1 MNEYDMYAACQKKK
15 GRFSDACRYQG
26 ISNKKKSGVLASCSK
41 KLSGKKPECKKL
53 PWTRWVS
60 YFPIPCLIPYS
71 ALF

>member
-26 ISNKKKSGVLASCSK
+26 ISKNQKSVVLASCSK
-41 KLSGKKPECKKL
+41 KLSGKMPESKKF

-60 YFPIPCLIPYS
+60 YFPIPCLIPYTV
-71 ALF
+71 F